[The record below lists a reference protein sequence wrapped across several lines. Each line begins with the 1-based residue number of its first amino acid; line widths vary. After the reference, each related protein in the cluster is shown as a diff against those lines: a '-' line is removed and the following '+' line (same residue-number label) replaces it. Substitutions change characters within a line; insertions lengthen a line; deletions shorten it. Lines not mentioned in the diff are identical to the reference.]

1 MGTKRKNRYLWTCTG
16 CGHEIERRPE
26 GEKYEALIAARDQ
39 LMEAAA
45 EHLKGCPRAW
55 FEDVDGYYAP
65 DACHHPYVRP
75 AVRRIRKI
83 ALVRLGRN
91 KTLHIDYGAE
101 HTPCGLEVARP
112 DATEVHVADFYC
124 GRLPKLRLCKTCV
137 AYRQPRIA
145 DEMKILEA
153 QYRAVARPQG

>member
-1 MGTKRKNRYLWTCTG
+1 MRYADDFVMGFEYRSDA
-16 CGHEIERRPE
+16 ERLL
-26 GEKYEALIAARDQ
+26 ADLRD
-39 LMEAAA
+39 
-45 EHLKGCPRAW
+45 
-55 FEDVDGYYAP
+55 
-65 DACHHPYVRP
+65 
-75 AVRRIRKI
+75 RIRKI